1 MTIALRRFDAMAN
14 GFENAMCI
22 VSERLMEAGYD
33 NVNEIKDKILINGG
47 YGHL

>member
-1 MTIALRRFDAMAN
+1 MAN
-14 GFENAMCI
+14 GFENAMRV
-22 VSERLMEAGYD
+22 VSERLLAAGYY